1 MQQLI
6 QLLAILLRLLS
17 PLPTEVISAEPL
29 EQRAFRLTQTDRY
42 DALILDAAR
51 SWNLDPFLFKG
62 LLFAESGFKPQKIN
76 KLGAAG
82 IAQLTAGGRVG
93 VRNVRCMHGMCRTFT
108 LQDALDPEKAI
119 PAAAELLA
127 YLRRTCG
134 ADRMLSAYNTGNCKA
149 RVRVFVT
156 MVTQHTNRFRILG
169 GLPPLPLPPSTPR
182 PSRLLAQQNP
192 PNS

>member
-6 QLLAILLRLLS
+6 QLLTILLRLSS
-17 PLPTEVISAEPL
+17 PLPTETIPAEPL

-51 SWNLDPFLFKG
+51 TWNLDPFIFKG
-62 LLFAESGFKPQKIN
+62 LLFYESGFQPHKIN
-76 KLGAAG
+76 PRGAAG
-82 IAQLTAGGRVG
+82 IAQITAGGRVG
-93 VRNVRCMHGMCRTFT
+93 VRNVRCMRGVCRTFT
-108 LQDALDPEKAI
+108 LQDALNPEKAI

-127 YLRRTCG
+127 HLRRTCG

-149 RVRVFVT
+149 RVRVFVM
-156 MVTQHTNRFRILG
+156 MVTQHTNRFRVLG
-169 GLPPLPLPPSTPR
+169 GLPPLPLPTSR
-182 PSRLLAQQNP
+182 PSRLLAQKNP

>member
-6 QLLAILLRLLS
+6 QLLTVLLRLSS
-17 PLPTEVISAEPL
+17 PLPTEVIPAEPF

-42 DALILDAAR
+42 DVLILDAAR
-51 SWNLDPFLFKG
+51 TWDLDPFIFKG
-62 LLFAESGFKPQKIN
+62 LLFYESGFQPRKIN
-76 KLGAAG
+76 PKGAAG
-82 IAQLTAGGRVG
+82 IAQITAGGRVG
-93 VRNVRCMHGMCRTFT
+93 VRNVRCLRGVCRAFT
-108 LQDALDPEKAI
+108 LQDALNPEKAI

-127 YLRRTCG
+127 HLRRTCG

-156 MVTQHTNRFRILG
+156 MVTQHTNRFRTLG
-169 GLPPLPLPPSTPR
+169 GLPPLPVPSPR
-182 PSRLLAQQNP
+182 PTRLLAQQNP